1 MEWTDISITVAKRD
15 ADTAEA
21 IATMVA
27 NGGIYIEDYS
37 DLEQQ
42 AWEIAHVD
50 LIEQDLLDKPRD
62 IVIVHM
68 YLAPDENPAEV
79 LPLFEER
86 LKNSG
91 IGYQLNTT
99 GVEQEDWQNA
109 WKKYQPW
116 MSPREIP
123 VFMISQIARV
133 SHSAGILVL
142 PSASA

>member
-50 LIEQDLLDKPRD
+50 LIEQELLDKPA
-62 IVIVHM
+62 M
-68 YLAPDENPAEV
+68 WSSYTCT
-79 LPLFEER
+79 LPPMRTPPRYCLCLR
-86 LKNSG
+86 SG
-91 IGYQLNTT
+91 
-99 GVEQEDWQNA
+99 
-109 WKKYQPW
+109 
-116 MSPREIP
+116 
-123 VFMISQIARV
+123 
-133 SHSAGILVL
+133 
-142 PSASA
+142 

>member
-42 AWEIAHVD
+42 AWEIAHID

-62 IVIVHM
+62 IVIVHTCT
-68 YLAPDENPAEV
+68 
-79 LPLFEER
+79 LPLTR
-86 LKNSG
+86 TPPRCCPCLRSG
-91 IGYQLNTT
+91 
-99 GVEQEDWQNA
+99 
-109 WKKYQPW
+109 
-116 MSPREIP
+116 
-123 VFMISQIARV
+123 
-133 SHSAGILVL
+133 
-142 PSASA
+142 